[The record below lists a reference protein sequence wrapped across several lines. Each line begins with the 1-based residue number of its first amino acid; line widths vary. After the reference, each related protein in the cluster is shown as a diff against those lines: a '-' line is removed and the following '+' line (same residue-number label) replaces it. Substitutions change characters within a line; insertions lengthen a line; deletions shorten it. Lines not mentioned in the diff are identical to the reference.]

1 MYGER
6 LFRCPKN
13 SFSEKSSIFAAF
25 LSEVGV
31 DNIDTRV
38 AQAFVWTIVKYV
50 VKSSDELFF
59 MRKGY
64 SEIVS
69 VWWSRYVEIAV
80 INRQEITQQK
90 IFTFF

>member
-1 MYGER
+1 MAKGCFDVQKTVLVR
-6 LFRCPKN
+6 DHPF
-13 SFSEKSSIFAAF
+13 FAAF

-59 MRKGY
+59 MCKGY

-69 VWWSRYVEIAV
+69 VWWSRSVEIVV